1 MRPVWSGAT
10 PAVRPAGVTRIR
22 RAACRAALAIL
33 VLAPPALGA
42 QGAVRDTAP
51 APPTRSASAAL
62 VTTRDVE
69 RTGLLLLAAAAVSPF
84 DGRITRA
91 SQRPSLQG
99 IAPLRQ
105 TARALNLAGGA
116 GLVVVPIAAWAVG
129 RVAHDGALATTAV
142 HTGEAIALGAAMTW
156 VAKGA
161 IGRARPYVVHDSDAA
176 RFRPGRGF
184 AGGAYASLP
193 SGHAT
198 AAWAA
203 ATILDRELRH
213 YWPRGARIGIPAAYT
228 GAALVSLARVYTDK
242 HWASDVIAA
251 AAVGTLA
258 GRIVAHYHDAGRP
271 DLLERIFLD
280 GGVAAT
286 RDGPVAVFSYA
297 F

>member
-1 MRPVWSGAT
+1 MRILRGA
-10 PAVRPAGVTRIR
+10 R
-22 RAACRAALAIL
+22 RVALATLIL
-33 VLAPPALGA
+33 VPPALRA
-42 QGAVRDTAP
+42 QGAVRDTARAAAATRP
-51 APPTRSASAAL
+51 ASTAL
-62 VTTRDVE
+62 VTTQDLE
-69 RTGLLLLAAAAVSPF
+69 RTGLLLVAAAAVSPL

-91 SQRPSLQG
+91 SQRPWLQG

-116 GLVVVPIAAWAVG
+116 GLVAVPIAAWAVG

-203 ATILDRELRH
+203 ATILDHELRH
-213 YWPRGARIGIPAAYT
+213 YWPHGARIGVPAAYT
-228 GAALVSLARVYTDK
+228 GATLVSLARIYTDK
-242 HWASDVIAA
+242 HWTSDVIAG

-258 GRIVAHYHDAGRP
+258 GRIVAHYHDSGRP
-271 DLLERIFLD
+271 DLLERVFLA